1 MSSGVAIY
9 EAKNNGRDFIIKDFN
24 RAAEKIE
31 KVKKEDIIGKSVLK
45 VFPREKNFGLFKV
58 FQEVYK
64 TGKPQHHPISLYQD
78 QRITGWRENHVY
90 KLPSGEIVAVYD
102 DITERKQAEEQIKDS
117 EKRLKI
123 LFDYAPDAYYISDLK
138 GNFIDGNIAA
148 ERLMGYKKEELIRSS
163 FLKLKL
169 LSITDIAKANKLLA
183 KNRRGQPTG
192 PDGFILNRKDNSKV
206 TVEISTYPV
215 KINGR
220 TLVLGLARD
229 ITERKQA
236 EEEIK
241 SAVVKWQTTFDAMKD
256 AVSLID
262 KNGIILQC
270 NQSYLNF
277 FGKTETEVLGK
288 HCWEIAHGTNKP
300 INGCPFTKM
309 KKNLHRESTEFSI
322 DDKWFS
328 VVVDPIIDANND
340 LISGVHIISDI
351 TERKQ
356 AEEDVKN
363 AKDELQMILDS
374 VPAIIFY
381 KDIKSRII
389 RVNKTGANTLK
400 MPVKDIIDKT
410 TEELFPKEQA
420 KKMRKSDQEVII
432 SGKPKRDII
441 QPLTT
446 PDGIRW
452 AITDKI
458 PHKDKKGK
466 VIGVIGLAKDITVQK
481 KAEQKLQQSYQR
493 LKKTMTATI
502 ETVSKTIEAKDPYT
516 AGHQHRVS
524 QLTTA
529 IAKELNLSPDK
540 IEGIRIASLIHDI
553 GKIGIPSEILSKPIT
568 LTDKE
573 FNLIKDHSQIGY
585 DILKPIDFSYP
596 IAQIVLQHHERTDG
610 SGYDQG
616 LKGNKILLGARII
629 GVADVVEA
637 MSSHRPYR
645 PALGIDKALEEITQ
659 KKGIFYDPE
668 VVDACLKLFKEKGF
682 KFE

>member
-1 MSSGVAIY
+1 LIDKKGNIKNTFLKVGMIPGSKKSIASLTDITERKLAEQAIQESENRFRELFDNISSGVAIY

-24 RAAEKIE
+24 RAVEKIE

-45 VFPREKNFGLFKV
+45 IFPGVKNFSLFKV

-64 TGKPQHHPISLYQD
+64 TGKPQHHPISLYKD
-78 QRITGWRENHVY
+78 QRITGWRENYVY
-90 KLPSGEIVAVYD
+90 KLLSGEIVAVYD

-169 LSITDIAKANKLLA
+169 LSLTDIAKADKLLA

-192 PDGFILNRKDNSKV
+192 PDEFILNRKDNSKV

-236 EEEIK
+236 EEELRLHAAMMDNVAEGVCLIGLDDLFIK
-241 SAVVKWQTTFDAMKD
+241 WTNEKFARMFGYDPGEMVGKHVDIINAPTERTPIETRIAIVDVLKETGEWHGEVRNIKRDGTHFWCYANISLFDHLEYGKIIV
-256 AVSLID
+256 AVS
-262 KNGIILQC
+262 
-270 NQSYLNF
+270 
-277 FGKTETEVLGK
+277 
-288 HCWEIAHGTNKP
+288 A
-300 INGCPFTKM
+300 
-309 KKNLHRESTEFSI
+309 
-322 DDKWFS
+322 
-328 VVVDPIIDANND
+328 
-340 LISGVHIISDI
+340 DI
-351 TERKQ
+351 TERKR
-356 AEEDVKN
+356 AEE
-363 AKDELQMILDS
+363 
-374 VPAIIFY
+374 
-381 KDIKSRII
+381 
-389 RVNKTGANTLK
+389 
-400 MPVKDIIDKT
+400 
-410 TEELFPKEQA
+410 
-420 KKMRKSDQEVII
+420 
-432 SGKPKRDII
+432 
-441 QPLTT
+441 
-446 PDGIRW
+446 
-452 AITDKI
+452 
-458 PHKDKKGK
+458 
-466 VIGVIGLAKDITVQK
+466 
-481 KAEQKLQQSYQR
+481 R

-516 AGHQHRVS
+516 SGHQQKVS
-524 QLTTA
+524 QLATA

-553 GKIGIPSEILSKPIT
+553 GKIGIPSEILSKPIA

-573 FNLIKDHSQIGY
+573 FNLIKDHSKIGY

-616 LKGNKILLGARII
+616 LKGNKILMEARII